1 MESWTEIRC
10 PACVGLGWN
19 TSRLLL
25 KIHGKVL
32 PNAGVVL
39 QLKCHRCK
47 SLVEWTLGTP
57 VLVPVILGE
66 RNHRKQIAAF
76 E

>member
-1 MESWTEIRC
+1 
-10 PACVGLGWN
+10 
-19 TSRLLL
+19 LL
-25 KIHGKVL
+25 KVRGKVK
-32 PNAGVVL
+32 PAANVVI

-57 VLVPVILGE
+57 VLVAVVLGE
-66 RNHRKQIAAF
+66 KNRRRAVAVF